1 MAGRY
6 PDQRGVQVGGRLA
19 QYCLVGAA
27 LPPAARFL
35 DLQEFKVWPTYLDLA
50 ALTPQMLEVLEGG
63 KASNSTVAM
72 EKPSRWATRL
82 TDISREFVDGRHFH
96 QVGGGR

>member
-1 MAGRY
+1 M
-6 PDQRGVQVGGRLA
+6 GGRPS
-19 QYCLVGAA
+19 
-27 LPPAARFL
+27 LPPRRFL
-35 DLQEFKVWPTYLDLA
+35 DLQEFKVWPSYLDLA

-96 QVGGGR
+96 QVGGWR